1 MNCYSTRI
9 GRHYVGGIFITSDG
23 FRRMIPDDELKEA
36 KFEDNILRLNYST
49 CVMEV
54 SGYRLEKIFD
64 DATIGKLGTLT
75 VAVPAD
81 NPEAAN
87 DAADLPFITSIIHI
101 AMTPQAAS
109 DMESEYE
116 Y

>member
-1 MNCYSTRI
+1 MKCYSARI
-9 GRHYVGGIFITSDG
+9 GAHFTGGIFITSDG
-23 FRRMIPDDELKEA
+23 FRRMIPDVCLNEA
-36 KFEDNILRLNYST
+36 KLEDNLLRLKYSS

-64 DATIGKLGTLT
+64 DAAIGKLGTLT

-81 NPEAAN
+81 NPDVA
-87 DAADLPFITSIIHI
+87 DAKDAPFITSIIHI

-109 DMESEYE
+109 DMERGYE
-116 Y
+116 